1 MVGYQNIGVNESG
14 FTLVSPTFRNVS
26 GIQLTL
32 ANIGG
37 NLQAME
43 SVQVWD
49 ANGGTSEEYFYLDA
63 ANSFTGEAGWF
74 AADFMTSANGKD
86 ITDGSS
92 IAFQSQGSAELVFSG
107 EVSREHTT
115 IVSIDSGFTAIGNNT
130 PKDIALS
137 SLVFEGISA
146 MDSIQFV
153 DADGAT
159 EAEYF
164 YLDAANSFTGEAGW
178 FAADFTTSANDTKIF
193 SGKGVL
199 FQAANGVPVTIK
211 IPAAL

>member
-1 MVGYQNIGVNESG
+1 M
-14 FTLVSPTFRNVS
+14 TPTFKNVS
-26 GIQLTL
+26 GVQLTL

-37 NLQAME
+37 NLQPME
-43 SVQVWD
+43 SVQLWNAD
-49 ANGGTSEEYFYLDA
+49 GGTSEEYFYLDA

-74 AADFMTSANGKD
+74 ADDFVTSANEKD

-92 IAFQSQGSAELVFSG
+92 IAFQSQGTAELVFSG
-107 EVSREHTT
+107 EVSKGVTT
-115 IVSIDSGFTAIGNNT
+115 IESLDAGFTAIGNNT
-130 PKDIALS
+130 PKDLS
-137 SLVFEGISA
+137 LSELLFEGISA

-178 FAADFTTSANDTKIF
+178 FADDFMTPAGDTKIF

-199 FQAANGVPVTIK
+199 FQAANGASVTIK